1 VSVVIVI
8 AGSIIVALWVTI
20 LELKFHVLSSVSLAG
35 FNDCKLTFVFCEYEV
50 QGNIQGF
57 I

>member
-1 VSVVIVI
+1 MSVVIVI